1 MNAGGFLHWLII
13 MFGVSLPPSLREGD
27 REAVEGV
34 FKNSLSL
41 ATLDSSL
48 REGAERLASF
58 Y

>member
-13 MFGVSLPPSLREGD
+13 MCGVSLPPSLREGD

-41 ATLDSSL
+41 AALDSSL